1 MSADTASRR
10 NLLLAGAPEYRLVAW
25 LFLRLLA
32 LIYLAAFASLSV
44 QILALAGAQGILPIA
59 EQLESLA
66 EQWGPLRFLA
76 YPSLFWVASGD
87 WALLAAA
94 YAGCTL
100 SLLLLA
106 GWRERPVLILL
117 YSLYLSLY
125 HAGQIFTNFQWD
137 YLLLEAGFLSI
148 FLPGGSRLL
157 VWLFRWLLFRLRFLS
172 GISKLL
178 SGDPGWSGLVA
189 LNTYFETQPLPHLG
203 AWYAHQL
210 PDWLLRLGTGATLV
224 VEILVPF
231 LMFFPRRWRFLA
243 AWLTILWQVLI
254 ILTSNHNFFNLLTI
268 ALCLFLFDDQAVSLV
283 LPKSWRDRGEAS
295 RLLPE
300 HPGRRVAIA
309 ALAAALAI
317 VPASLVSSA
326 EMILRGREIP
336 RLGTWTDW
344 VDQYRIANRYHVFP
358 KIETWRIQIQI
369 EGSLNGREWRPYR
382 FRFRPEDPA
391 EAPAFVVPHQPR
403 LDWMLW
409 FVPMS
414 PLFMDWFERFLR
426 RLLEGSPAV
435 VGQLADAPFGDRA
448 PRMLRVS
455 LYRYR
460 FSSPEERAQTGDWW
474 RREYLGPFV
483 HMPYLERPGDLPV
496 EPPTGLSGTQ
506 GGRSLEGRR

>member
-94 YAGCTL
+94 YAGCSL

-254 ILTSNHNFFNLLTI
+254 ILTSNHNFFKINRI
-268 ALCLFLFDDQAVSLV
+268 
-283 LPKSWRDRGEAS
+283 SWIIIINS
-295 RLLPE
+295 
-300 HPGRRVAIA
+300 
-309 ALAAALAI
+309 
-317 VPASLVSSA
+317 
-326 EMILRGREIP
+326 
-336 RLGTWTDW
+336 
-344 VDQYRIANRYHVFP
+344 
-358 KIETWRIQIQI
+358 
-369 EGSLNGREWRPYR
+369 
-382 FRFRPEDPA
+382 
-391 EAPAFVVPHQPR
+391 
-403 LDWMLW
+403 
-409 FVPMS
+409 
-414 PLFMDWFERFLR
+414 
-426 RLLEGSPAV
+426 
-435 VGQLADAPFGDRA
+435 
-448 PRMLRVS
+448 
-455 LYRYR
+455 
-460 FSSPEERAQTGDWW
+460 
-474 RREYLGPFV
+474 
-483 HMPYLERPGDLPV
+483 
-496 EPPTGLSGTQ
+496 
-506 GGRSLEGRR
+506 